1 VQWRGEKA
9 PIVFPRNFKKNCV
22 MRKWFLTLSACIAI
36 AIVNAQ
42 APRQNPAAAAAAR
55 EERTAAEKETPA
67 SPSRTLNP
75 DHQVVTEH
83 EVTIKGQK
91 VPYRVTTG
99 TQPVWDDDGKVIAA
113 VFYIYYERTDVKDK
127 APRPLVI
134 SFNGGPGTASVWMHI
149 AYTGP
154 KLLKIDDEGYPIQ
167 PYGFKDNPH
176 SILEVADLL
185 YIDPVNTGFSRII
198 DKKVERSKFFG
209 TNADIKYLADWIN
222 TFVSR
227 ANRWASPKFLIGESY
242 GTTRVSGLALEL
254 QNAHWM
260 YLNGVI
266 LVSPT
271 DLGIDRSGPVAAAM
285 KLPYY
290 AATAWYHKQLEP
302 ALQGK
307 DLLAVLPEVE
317 EFTLNEL
324 IPALARGG
332 FLEESKKKA
341 IAQKIARYSGLPEKI
356 ILQNNLVVSPQ
367 LFWKELLREEG
378 YTVGRLDSRYLG
390 IDRREGG
397 ESPDFNSELTTWLH
411 AFTPPIN
418 MYLREELKYKTDL
431 KYYMFGPVNPWDR
444 SNDRTGENLR
454 QAMAANPYLKVFIQ
468 SGYYDG
474 ACDYFNAKYDMWNI
488 DPSGKLKDRFSW
500 EGYRSGHMMYL
511 RKEDLAKA
519 NDDLRK
525 FIKDALP
532 KPGEPAKYEIK
543 NAVH

>member
-1 VQWRGEKA
+1 
-9 PIVFPRNFKKNCV
+9 

-431 KYYMFGPVNPWDR
+431 KYYIVWPRRIPGTGAMTAPVKTCARPWPPILT
-444 SNDRTGENLR
+444 SKYLFK
-454 QAMAANPYLKVFIQ
+454 AVIMMAPAII
-468 SGYYDG
+468 S
-474 ACDYFNAKYDMWNI
+474 M
-488 DPSGKLKDRFSW
+488 PSMICGISTQVV
-500 EGYRSGHMMYL
+500 
-511 RKEDLAKA
+511 
-519 NDDLRK
+519 N
-525 FIKDALP
+525 
-532 KPGEPAKYEIK
+532 
-543 NAVH
+543 

>member
-1 VQWRGEKA
+1 
-9 PIVFPRNFKKNCV
+9 

-532 KPGEPAKYEIK
+532 KPGEPAMYEIK